1 MSLRPEE
8 LSLLAQEL
16 DRELAGGVVQKVYA
30 PTTTRVYLEVRV
42 PGRSQ
47 LLLVCS
53 DAGLARVSAVEER
66 PANPPT
72 PPNWQA
78 VLRRELVGA
87 KLVDAEALPGRK
99 TLLMHFTRAST
110 PLGVTGND
118 PDRSA
123 RAESRALTLLLEA
136 TTAPLIGLCVGP
148 KLLAVSTP
156 SRPGLRI
163 GQPWFPLEE
172 APLKPAPSRLQGDH
186 VFLRLA
192 HAAETLLAT
201 TEQKTWVDARRAP
214 LLSRLKKLERTQ
226 DKVRAEAER
235 TGKALE
241 LRRAGELLAQNLY
254 RLQRGQPSVTLTE
267 YLEDGSTREVEV
279 KLDPKRTPQQEV
291 EWHFHQ
297 YKRMLRGAELA
308 KARLATL
315 EAEAAALRHQLAA
328 LDAEP
333 PAPPPLGAPRAKS
346 GPQEALPPYREY
358 LGHAGQ
364 RIWVGRGSAHNDEL
378 TFHVARPFHLWL
390 HARGVPGAHVVI
402 PLEKN
407 TEVSQELLLDAATL
421 AAHHSDA
428 KGEPRTEVSYVPVKF
443 VRKAKDSPPGAV
455 SYTREKTVLLRLE
468 PDRLNRLLRSVRDV

>member
-8 LSLLAQEL
+8 LSLLAAEL

-53 DAGLARVSAVEER
+53 DPGLARVSAVEER

-72 PPNWQA
+72 PPSWQS
-78 VLRRELVGA
+78 VLRRELTGA
-87 KLVDAEALPGRK
+87 KLVDAEALPTRK
-99 TLLMHFTRAST
+99 TLLLHFTKEERQ
-110 PLGVTGND
+110 
-118 PDRSA
+118 
-123 RAESRALTLLLEA
+123 LTLVLEA
-136 TTAPLIGLCVGP
+136 TTAAAIALCLGP
-148 KLLAVSTP
+148 KVLAMSTP
-156 SRPGLRI
+156 NRPGMRI
-163 GQPWFPLEE
+163 GQPWTALDEQ
-172 APLKPAPSRLQGDH
+172 PLKTAPSRLQGEH

-201 TEQKTWVDARRAP
+201 TEQKTWVDARRSP
-214 LLSRLKKLERTQ
+214 LLSKLKKLERTKE
-226 DKVRAEAER
+226 KVRVEADR
-235 TGKALE
+235 TARAFE
-241 LRRAGELLAQNLY
+241 LRRGGELLAQNLH
-254 RLQRGQPSVTLTE
+254 RLQRGQTAVTLTE
-267 YLEDGSTREVEV
+267 YLEDGTIREVEV

-297 YKRMLRGAELA
+297 YKRMVRGSEMA
-308 KARLATL
+308 KTRLLTL
-315 EAEAAALRHQLAA
+315 EAEEAALRAQLAA
-328 LDAEP
+328 IDTGP
-333 PAPPPLGAPRAKS
+333 PEAPPLGVPRAKS
-346 GPQEALPPYREY
+346 GPQQALPPYREY

-364 RIWVGRGSAHNDEL
+364 RIWVGRGSVHNDAL

-390 HARGVPGAHVVI
+390 HVRGLPGAHVVI

-407 TEVSQELLLDAATL
+407 AEVSQELLLDAATL

-443 VRKAKDSPPGAV
+443 VRKAKDAPPGAV
-455 SYTREKTVLLRLE
+455 TYTREKTLLLRLE
-468 PDRLNRLLRSVRDV
+468 PDRLKRLLESVPGN